1 MYNEEILLNIT
12 EEWFAEWFDTPFYHI
27 LYENRDYKEAQRFID
42 NLENYFSF
50 RTTDH
55 ILDLACGKGRF
66 AKYLNQR
73 GYEVTGIDLSE
84 QSIKEAKAFANMRL
98 HFHAGD
104 MRALPENKTY
114 HYVLNMFT
122 SFGYFNTEIENEK
135 AIASMAAVLNLGGI
149 LVLDFLNTQRI
160 ITTLPQEFSKKNN
173 GIEFHIRKDIKD
185 SFIIKDIS
193 FEVNNEFY
201 SFQERVMAISQE
213 MFERYFEKNNLK
225 IIKMVGNYSLE
236 PYTKQSDRMIF
247 IAQKV

>member
-149 LVLDFLNTQRI
+149 LVLDFLNTRRI
-160 ITTLPQEFSKKNN
+160 ITTLPQEFSKKQW
-173 GIEFHIRKDIKD
+173 D
-185 SFIIKDIS
+185 
-193 FEVNNEFY
+193 
-201 SFQERVMAISQE
+201 
-213 MFERYFEKNNLK
+213 
-225 IIKMVGNYSLE
+225 
-236 PYTKQSDRMIF
+236 
-247 IAQKV
+247 